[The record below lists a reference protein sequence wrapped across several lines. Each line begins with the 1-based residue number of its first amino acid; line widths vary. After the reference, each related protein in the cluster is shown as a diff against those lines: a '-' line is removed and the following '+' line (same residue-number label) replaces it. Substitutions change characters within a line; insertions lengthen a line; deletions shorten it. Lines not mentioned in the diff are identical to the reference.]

1 MSDQELLMGE
11 HFPHK
16 VSAQFASQEMAEQAV
31 QRLVNNAAL
40 PREQINIVHP
50 QDPNIARKL
59 EPEVR
64 GIGRTLVKSHLRLG
78 IGGLVLGLV
87 VAAILT
93 TMGPALTR
101 SSPLF
106 TFIAL
111 GFLFP
116 ALSLMLA
123 GLISLRPDHDPLIAQ
138 TRTATESGQ
147 WTLIAHCATTEQ
159 QERVNDTI
167 NTTAQTL

>member
-1 MSDQELLMGE
+1 M
-11 HFPHK
+11 
-16 VSAQFASQEMAEQAV
+16 
-31 QRLVNNAAL
+31 
-40 PREQINIVHP
+40 
-50 QDPNIARKL
+50 
-59 EPEVR
+59 
-64 GIGRTLVKSHLRLG
+64 
-78 IGGLVLGLV
+78 LGLV

-116 ALSLMLA
+116 ALGLMLA